1 MSRFTVASNGDLT
14 ATLERVEKTITS
26 KGGSFTGN
34 TTQGQFSGVTPVGN
48 VKGKYTVNANKDSK
62 LPLLTNLLLPQCRL
76 LKIKSAIILLSH
88 LVI

>member
-48 VKGKYTVNANKDSK
+48 VKGKYTVNANKDIEITITDKPFIAPISIIE
-62 LPLLTNLLLPQCRL
+62 N
-76 LKIKSAIILLSH
+76 KIRDYFA
-88 LVI
+88 

>member
-48 VKGKYTVNANKDSK
+48 VKGKYTVNANKDIEITITDK
-62 LPLLTNLLLPQCRL
+62 PFIAPM
-76 LKIKSAIILLSH
+76 AIIENK
-88 LVI
+88 IRDYFA

>member
-26 KGGSFTGN
+26 KGGSFTGD

-48 VKGKYTVNANKDSK
+48 VKGKYTVNANKDIEITITDK
-62 LPLLTNLLLPQCRL
+62 PFIAPM
-76 LKIKSAIILLSH
+76 AIIENK
-88 LVI
+88 IRDYFA

>member
-48 VKGKYTVNANKDSK
+48 VKGKYTVNANKDIDITITDK
-62 LPLLTNLLLPQCRL
+62 PFIAPM
-76 LKIKSAIILLSH
+76 AIIENK
-88 LVI
+88 IRDYFA

>member
-26 KGGSFTGN
+26 KGGSFTGD

-48 VKGKYTVNANKDSK
+48 VKGKYTVNANKDIEITITDKPFIAPMSIIE
-62 LPLLTNLLLPQCRL
+62 N
-76 LKIKSAIILLSH
+76 KIRDYFA
-88 LVI
+88 

>member
-48 VKGKYTVNANKDSK
+48 VKGKYTVNANKDIEITITDKPFIAPMSIIE
-62 LPLLTNLLLPQCRL
+62 N
-76 LKIKSAIILLSH
+76 KIRDYFA
-88 LVI
+88 